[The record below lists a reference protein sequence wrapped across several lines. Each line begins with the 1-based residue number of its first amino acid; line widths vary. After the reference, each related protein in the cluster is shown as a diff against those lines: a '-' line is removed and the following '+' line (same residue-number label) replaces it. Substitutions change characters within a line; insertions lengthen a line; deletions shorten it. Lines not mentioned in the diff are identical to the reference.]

1 MDVDHKPPTAP
12 STLTNNGDLRTSTK
26 VPMLLLA
33 KTPHVLKP
41 PILSLS
47 IKSLHNLLEIIGRI
61 NNPE

>member
-1 MDVDHKPPTAP
+1 MATG
-12 STLTNNGDLRTSTK
+12 LQQK

-33 KTPHVLKP
+33 KTPHVPKP

>member
-1 MDVDHKPPTAP
+1 M
-12 STLTNNGDLRTSTK
+12 LTINLPLLLLHQPIMATGLQQK

-33 KTPHVLKP
+33 KTPHVPKP

>member
-1 MDVDHKPPTAP
+1 V
-12 STLTNNGDLRTSTK
+12 K
-26 VPMLLLA
+26 VVVFSCSEYVPR
-33 KTPHVLKP
+33 P